1 MPLILHL
8 QTCDTAVTRSPWGIP
23 SLLFGAPPGLLTAGK
38 TAYAP
43 VTLCCGS
50 TLDFR
55 WSVSHLHRT
64 AACSYIPLD
73 PHFT

>member
-1 MPLILHL
+1 MSCDISCHV

-43 VTLCCGS
+43 VTLCCGG

-55 WSVSHLHRT
+55 WSVSQLHS
-64 AACSYIPLD
+64 AAVKLG
-73 PHFT
+73 

>member
-1 MPLILHL
+1 MRL

-43 VTLCCGS
+43 VTLCCGG

-55 WSVSHLHRT
+55 WSVSWRGCVWLMT
-64 AACSYIPLD
+64 LLL
-73 PHFT
+73 